1 MAQRTFAP
9 DLIKAS
15 LCVSVGDCEDRKE
28 GRKKGRKVGEGEEGG
43 KE

>member
-9 DLIKAS
+9 DLIKAA

-28 GRKKGRKVGEGEEGG
+28 GRKVGEGGEGG
-43 KE
+43 REGR